1 MFRNLKTNYPLLRDF
16 LIEKEINLLRNASMR
31 IIFSA
36 IAAFAYLV
44 SNAQDSK
51 IYVVNPGQT
60 IQQVIPD
67 SIRYSNLTFQHA
79 TVLFMNG
86 NTAEALMNYNL
97 MLQEMQFIDPKGDTL
112 SLADPDKLNL
122 IVLGNDSFY
131 YNKGYL
137 KQLSQLNHVRL
148 LQRQTIRLSS
158 RNTLGVFD
166 LPAQGAATTYSSFIG
181 NTHDVN
187 LRVNEKLTFKKETQY
202 YLLDKNKNIY
212 PLSLS
217 NLQMLLPRQRSK
229 LATTFQNK
237 NLNDP
242 NVAQQLSEWLS
253 SQN

>member
-1 MFRNLKTNYPLLRDF
+1 
-16 LIEKEINLLRNASMR
+16 MR
-31 IIFSA
+31 IICFA
-36 IAAFAYLV
+36 IAVIAYTV

-60 IQQVIPD
+60 IQEVIPD
-67 SIRYSNLTFQHA
+67 SIRYTNASFQHA
-79 TVLFMNG
+79 KVLFMNG
-86 NTAEALMNYNL
+86 NVADALMNYNL
-97 MLQEMQFIDPKGDTL
+97 MLQEMQFIDPAKGDTL
-112 SLADPDKLNL
+112 SLADPDKLSV

-137 KQLSQLNHVRL
+137 KQISQLNHVRL
-148 LQRQTIRLSS
+148 LQKQTIRLSS

-166 LPAQGAATTYSSFIG
+166 QPAQGAATTYSSFVG

-187 LRVNEKLTFKKETQY
+187 LRVNEKLTFKKETHY

-217 NLQMLLPRQRSK
+217 NLQMLLPRQRS
-229 LATTFQNK
+229 LLGTTFQNK

-242 NVAQQLSEWLS
+242 HVVQQLSEWLN

>member
-1 MFRNLKTNYPLLRDF
+1 
-16 LIEKEINLLRNASMR
+16 MR
-31 IIFSA
+31 IILSA
-36 IAAFAYLV
+36 IAVIASIIA
-44 SNAQDSK
+44 SAQDSK
-51 IYVVNPGQT
+51 IYIVNPGQT
-60 IQQVIPD
+60 IQEVIPD
-67 SIRYSNLTFQHA
+67 SIRFSNPSFQHA

-86 NTAEALMNYNL
+86 NVADAAMNYNL
-97 MLQEMQFIDPKGDTL
+97 MLQEMQFIDPAKGDTL
-112 SLADPDKLNL
+112 SLADPDKLSL

-137 KQLSQLNHVRL
+137 KQVSQLNHIRL

-158 RNTLGVFD
+158 KNTMGVFD

-187 LRVNEKLTFKKETQY
+187 LRVNEKLTFKKETHY
-202 YLLDKNKNIY
+202 YLFDKNKNIY

-217 NLQMLLPRQRSK
+217 NLQMLLPRQRSQ

-242 NVAQQLSEWLS
+242 YVVQQLAAWLN